1 MKKDLSNRLP
11 LTAYESESAF
21 ELTGHFYCPVAVS
34 LMWHLAG
41 QKNFRVG
48 WSHGC
53 AREMFL
59 GVSGNGRTKPQHGHI
74 CSSVLLFPPG
84 DSTRKTLTPLQEERA
99 NEKGLPPNESF
110 PPSLNHCLRIVRIT
124 VYGSVSSSLPEKKAW
139 FSKLWIGHPD
149 LGISLR
155 TLRIYRTIS
164 VLYVIVQEVGLQTE
178 GGKRGKQPFC
188 ELQEKEKITLVKN

>member
-1 MKKDLSNRLP
+1 MDVPEKCSWGSLAMEEQNPSMG
-11 LTAYESESAF
+11 TSA
-21 ELTGHFYCPVAVS
+21 
-34 LMWHLAG
+34 
-41 QKNFRVG
+41 
-48 WSHGC
+48 
-53 AREMFL
+53 
-59 GVSGNGRTKPQHGHI
+59 
-74 CSSVLLFPPG
+74 LLFFCSPPG
-84 DSTRKTLTPLQEERA
+84 DSTRKTLIPLQEERA